1 MAADGVPLAH
11 LTDRLDT
18 WCRDCR
24 ATSNLRE
31 LAECSR
37 KTVME
42 TSHSR
47 ALAEG
52 FLGRACRVRS
62 RGAWARMR

>member
-37 KTVME
+37 KTVE
-42 TSHSR
+42 EDGDQSQ
-47 ALAEG
+47 
-52 FLGRACRVRS
+52 
-62 RGAWARMR
+62 